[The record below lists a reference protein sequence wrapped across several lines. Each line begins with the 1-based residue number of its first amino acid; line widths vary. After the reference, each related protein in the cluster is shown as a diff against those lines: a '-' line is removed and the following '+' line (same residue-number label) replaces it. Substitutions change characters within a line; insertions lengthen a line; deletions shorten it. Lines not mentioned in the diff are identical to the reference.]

1 MEEVVKLF
9 IEKGEKTC
17 ETINLKI
24 DYEGKQINF
33 KYKYIQYSINFYD
46 NYTEMLLFEE
56 LSSGWITRGT
66 FEDISEIKE
75 ILKVIK

>member
-1 MEEVVKLF
+1 MEEIVKLF

-17 ETINLKI
+17 EAINLKI

-33 KYKYIQYSINFYD
+33 KYKYTLYSINFYSD
-46 NYTEMLLFEE
+46 YTEMLLYDE

-75 ILKVIK
+75 ILNRIE